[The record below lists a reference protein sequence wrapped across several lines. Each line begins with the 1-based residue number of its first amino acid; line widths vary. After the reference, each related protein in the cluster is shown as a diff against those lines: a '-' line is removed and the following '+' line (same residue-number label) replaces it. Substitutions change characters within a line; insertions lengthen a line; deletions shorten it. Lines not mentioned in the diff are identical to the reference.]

1 MSESEHIKRVLAGD
15 TDAFRYFIQT
25 YQSYAYTLA
34 LRIVRQPEM
43 AEEVVQDA
51 FLKAFRG
58 LRQFNQDAK
67 FSTWL
72 YPIVTR
78 QALSYVRKKKL
89 PTTTLETA
97 YAVSDTAAS
106 AAQQLEKTEQR
117 QLIEEVLQRMKPKER
132 LVLQLFY
139 LEEQSIQEVETIT
152 GFSSSNVKVL
162 LHRARKSFEQL
173 LPNYLYQNL
182 ML

>member
-1 MSESEHIKRVLAGD
+1 MSENEHIQRVLEGD

-25 YQSYAYTLA
+25 YQSYAYSLA
-34 LRIVRQPEM
+34 LRIVRRPEV

-51 FLKAFRG
+51 FLKAFKA
-58 LRQFNQDAK
+58 LRQFNRTAK

-89 PTTTLETA
+89 PTTMLETA
-97 YAVSDTAAS
+97 AAISDSTLS
-106 AAQQLEKTEQR
+106 AARQLEKTEER
-117 QLIEEVLQRMKPKER
+117 QLIEQVLERMKPKER

-152 GFSSSNVKVL
+152 GFSSSNIKVL
-162 LHRARKSFEQL
+162 LHRARKSFQSLSPERF
-173 LPNYLYQNL
+173 YQNL
-182 ML
+182 IL